1 MKVLLIS
8 GPNLNRLGKRSKAH
22 YGTLTY
28 QALVEKVTEEARRLD
43 ICLEAKQSNHE
54 GDLVD
59 WIHESEDTYD
69 AVLINAGAL
78 THYSYAVRDAIE
90 SSERPFVE
98 VHLSN
103 IYEREAFRAISVIKD
118 VCEAQFYGEKEISYF
133 KALAFLKTLP
143 EWQFSDKI
151 I

>member
-8 GPNLNRLGKRSKAH
+8 GPNLNRLGKRDPAH
-22 YGTLTY
+22 YGVLTY
-28 QALVEKVTEEARRLD
+28 EALVERVT
-43 ICLEAKQSNHE
+43 LEAKHLGIHLTAVQSNHE
-54 GDLVD
+54 GVLVD
-59 WIHESEDTYD
+59 WIQETESDYD

-78 THYSYAVRDAIE
+78 THYSIAIRDAID
-90 SSERPFVE
+90 SVKTPFVE

-103 IYEREAFRAISVIKD
+103 IYEREPFRAISVIKD
-118 VCEAQFYGEKEISYF
+118 VCVAQFYGEKEISYF